1 MSHTYHRTLLDEI
14 DTDSIVAC
22 LLDALLLLKDLQG
35 SLPDDMIGALE
46 ARLQLR
52 LRFLGAAIASQDTIN
67 AKGIKTAWSDA
78 NSALHTLKERLGVQ
92 ATVVKESFDARIQQK
107 LASTMPPRPIVD
119 LSRDDALGHLGRLF
133 RDSLEAADVVE
144 YSNPE
149 SLLVNT
155 LRPYWPY
162 IPDCHLHRYRPL
174 YRYSRPRTPS
184 PSSTPAA

>member
-14 DTDSIVAC
+14 DAESIIAC
-22 LLDALLLLKDLQG
+22 LLDALLLLKDMQG
-35 SLPDDMIGALE
+35 SLPDEMIGALE

-52 LRFLGAAIASQDTIN
+52 LRFLAAAVASQDTSN

-78 NSALHTLKERLGVQ
+78 NSALQTLRERLGVQ

-119 LSRDDALGHLGRLF
+119 LSRDDALGHLTRLF
-133 RDSLEAADVVE
+133 RDNLTAVDVVE

-149 SLLVNT
+149 ALLVT
-155 LRPYWPY
+155 
-162 IPDCHLHRYRPL
+162 PL
-174 YRYSRPRTPS
+174 GP
-184 PSSTPAA
+184 